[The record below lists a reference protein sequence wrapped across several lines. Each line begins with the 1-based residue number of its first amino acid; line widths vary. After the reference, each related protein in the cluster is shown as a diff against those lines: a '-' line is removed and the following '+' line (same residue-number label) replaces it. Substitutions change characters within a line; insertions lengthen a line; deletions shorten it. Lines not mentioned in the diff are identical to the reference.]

1 MCGFIQ
7 ENGPLDCH
15 SAGIVT
21 PHPSTLPSD
30 LLTKSPR
37 QPQQREIDQMQPHTQ
52 WARDL
57 QHNQGELQKIQGR
70 EHATK
75 AQDKENPQW
84 KVGCRNRVQQH
95 TRKQHQIKRQ
105 PERRVAH
112 TEDQRARRRL
122 ERPGARDP
130 RRNYKKRQCSGIF
143 TI

>member
-1 MCGFIQ
+1 
-7 ENGPLDCH
+7 
-15 SAGIVT
+15 
-21 PHPSTLPSD
+21 
-30 LLTKSPR
+30 
-37 QPQQREIDQMQPHTQ
+37 
-52 WARDL
+52 
-57 QHNQGELQKIQGR
+57 
-70 EHATK
+70 
-75 AQDKENPQW
+75 
-84 KVGCRNRVQQH
+84 VQQH